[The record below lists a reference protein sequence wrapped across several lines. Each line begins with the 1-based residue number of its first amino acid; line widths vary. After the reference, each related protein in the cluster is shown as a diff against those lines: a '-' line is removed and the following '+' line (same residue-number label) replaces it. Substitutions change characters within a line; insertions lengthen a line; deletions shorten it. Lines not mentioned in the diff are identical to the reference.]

1 MSLGQASADRSA
13 APRRVGVL
21 GGSFDP
27 PHLAHRAL
35 ADLALSALQ
44 LDALH
49 WLPARAP
56 WQKAGREMA
65 PAADREAMLRLAIG
79 GQPRF
84 AIDPRELRR
93 EGPTYTIDT
102 VRELCAESPDTD
114 WWLVIG
120 QDQYGRFDTWRDWP
134 EILARL
140 GLAVAA
146 RAGEQPQAPAAVAA
160 VPHRMQVLPMPRLDI
175 AASDI
180 RTRCAQGREIASLV
194 GQPVARY
201 IDQHALYTG
210 RPRS

>member
-1 MSLGQASADRSA
+1 MSLGA
-13 APRRVGVL
+13 ALDPANAPPHRVGVL

-27 PHLAHRAL
+27 PHLAHLAL
-35 ADLALSALQ
+35 ARLALHELQ
-44 LDALH
+44 LDELR

-56 WQKAGREMA
+56 WQKADRERAA
-65 PAADREAMLRLAIG
+65 PEHREAMLRLLIEG
-79 GQPRF
+79 EPRF
-84 AIDPRELRR
+84 TLDTRELLR
-93 EGPTYTIDT
+93 EGLTYTIDT
-102 VRELCAESPDTD
+102 VRELSAEGPSTD

-134 EILARL
+134 EILARF

-146 RAGEQPQAPAAVAA
+146 REGQAPQAPSAVAA
-160 VPHRMQVLPMPRLDI
+160 LPHRMQVLPLPPMAI